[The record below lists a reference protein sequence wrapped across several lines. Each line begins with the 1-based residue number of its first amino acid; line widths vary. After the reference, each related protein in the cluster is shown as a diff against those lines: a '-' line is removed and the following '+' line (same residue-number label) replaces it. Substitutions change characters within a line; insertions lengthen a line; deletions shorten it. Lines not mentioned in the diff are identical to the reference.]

1 MCGSGTR
8 RLSSEL
14 REQLSRDCVG
24 RFGCDLHGKT
34 HSAQLA
40 PSYREGGVRWHV
52 RPRNC
57 CVPSTKT
64 KVRTMGVISTTP
76 RICFDD
82 GMTMRHQHGGAPGE
96 TTRHTHAQPVAQS
109 HTIGTA
115 VKHSHTVRRSAP
127 RWVSPLPIRVAQA
140 TSPRPLLSGHIAAQ
154 SIVPHPIFRAGSPHR
169 WPGRANFA

>member
-1 MCGSGTR
+1 MVVRVGHKAPVVRVEGTIISRLR
-8 RLSSEL
+8 RPIRLGP
-14 REQLSRDCVG
+14 SR
-24 RFGCDLHGKT
+24 GKT
-34 HSAQLA
+34 ARSALHLTVKVA
-40 PSYREGGVRWHV
+40 SVHGIAVFPRRVR
-52 RPRNC
+52 
-57 CVPSTKT
+57 
-64 KVRTMGVISTTP
+64 MGVISTTP